1 MPSPFFNPQDLMAQ
15 TPEMVDLARKQRLAQ
30 MLIQQGQAPQG
41 QMVSGHY
48 VAPSWSQYLAQGL
61 SSYGGLKKMQ
71 EADEQ
76 TKAIAEGLKQQRQD
90 WMGQMP
96 TAQPQH
102 IELPGPT
109 QTGEALTGTQVK
121 TPTAEDYMAW
131 ALKGQQIDPQAAQMG
146 MTSANMALTRESQAA
161 ARKDAQQARIDNLNA
176 QHQMRMDTLASQNA
190 NAQQMAEANRQHQLA
205 LARLQADLKPEPL
218 QPVLAPGSQTPVLMP
233 RSQAVG
239 MQPWNPAAAK
249 TQQQMEDK
257 QKGKES
263 VSDIG
268 AQLKSYYDTL
278 KQEGGIPTTGG
289 NPLTNLGARMA
300 NTSVGQALGSVAGT
314 KAQQARESI
323 SQTRPLLMA
332 AIKNATGMSSQQMN
346 SNAELMFYM
355 QAATDPSKGYEA
367 NMDALKR
374 LDRLYGLGLGGQESK
389 PAGASG
395 GFGTPA
401 GGAKFLGFE

>member
-1 MPSPFFNPQDLMAQ
+1 MADPFNTEMQYPEYAAIQRKRKMADFLM
-15 TPEMVDLARKQRLAQ
+15 
-30 MLIQQGQAPQG
+30 QQGSSPLEG

-48 VAPSWSQYLAQGL
+48 VSPGLGGALAKAL
-61 SSYGGLKKMQ
+61 MIYKGGEGNQ
-71 EADEQ
+71 EADAQTQALSNQLKGQREQ
-76 TKAIAEGLKQQRQD
+76 WLN
-90 WMGQMP
+90 QMP
-96 TAQPQH
+96 TAQQQQV
-102 IELPGPT
+102 ELPGPT

-121 TPTAEDYMAW
+121 TPTAEDYMTW

-161 ARKDAQQARIDNLNA
+161 ARKDAQQARIENLNA
-176 QHQMRMDTLASQNA
+176 QHQMRMDTLAAQNA
-190 NAQQMAEANRQHQLA
+190 NAQQMAEANRQHQQA
-205 LARLQADLKPEPL
+205 MAKLQADLRPEPL

-268 AQLKSYYDTL
+268 SQLKSYYDTL

-289 NPLTNLGARMA
+289 NPITNLGARIA
-300 NTSVGQALGSVAGT
+300 NTSVGQAIGSVAGT
-314 KAQQARESI
+314 KSQQARESI

-367 NMDALKR
+367 NMEALKR
-374 LDRLYGLGLGGQESK
+374 LDRLYGLGLTGQEGK
-389 PAGASG
+389 QTGASG
-395 GFGTPA
+395 GFGAPA
-401 GGAKFLGFE
+401 GGVKFLGFE